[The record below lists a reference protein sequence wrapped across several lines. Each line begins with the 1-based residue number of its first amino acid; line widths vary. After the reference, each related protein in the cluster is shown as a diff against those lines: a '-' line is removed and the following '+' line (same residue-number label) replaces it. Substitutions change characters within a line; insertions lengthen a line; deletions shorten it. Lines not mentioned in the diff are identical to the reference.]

1 METSFFFEA
10 RKYNAFLLAF
20 LASSSFLLHFRLQA
34 ILINKPRLNIKKFI
48 TVVCLF
54 LQTSGLAFKGW
65 GQNDSARLNNV
76 AVERIR
82 FHLLFKTVSVVETRN
97 FYPAV
102 DLMLCR
108 QKPMTVGRKTCLIWL
123 PRRPPH
129 HCFSHPISSL
139 NLEHFLSD
147 LNSVTKC
154 RFTRHI
160 L

>member
-54 LQTSGLAFKGW
+54 LQTSGLAFKGR

-108 QKPMTVGRKTCLIWL
+108 QKPMTVGKKNMFVL
-123 PRRPPH
+123 
-129 HCFSHPISSL
+129 
-139 NLEHFLSD
+139 
-147 LNSVTKC
+147 VTKTATASLFFGSNIKSKFGTFPV
-154 RFTRHI
+154 RFK
-160 L
+160 